1 MTRPKANAYAD
12 ELAERIA
19 LETNHPGER
28 RAIAAALGE
37 GDVIA
42 EYLAVGDVR
51 AVVRA
56 AWVEV
61 CALLAMSRGAPE
73 GAALRAAATALLL
86 DAAEVM
92 EPIVTFPAPPDA
104 RAIDG

>member
-1 MTRPKANAYAD
+1 MTRPTINAMAD
-12 ELAERIA
+12 DLADRIA
-19 LETNHPGER
+19 LETRHPGER
-28 RAIAAALGE
+28 RAILAALGE

-42 EYLAVGDVR
+42 EHLAVGDVR

-61 CALLAMSRGAPE
+61 AALVALSHGAPE
-73 GAALRAAATALLL
+73 AAALRAAATALLL

-92 EPIVTFPAPPDA
+92 EPIVTMPAPRDT
-104 RAIDG
+104 RDL